1 MLGGKIVLLS
11 GPICSGKST
20 LAERLVDRYKA
31 TLCKTHELIQTLKP
45 RVPNERVALQKAGDA
60 LDRSTNGRWIQEAL
74 ARRIDGQPAESVVV
88 VDAVRITSQVDGV
101 REAFPTRV
109 YHIHLTASSSELA
122 RRYASRNSQ
131 VTEVTSY
138 DRARVNRTE
147 RNVEHLTAIA
157 DIVVKTDQC
166 TADDVLIRA
175 VAQLGLYPRTIT
187 RIVDV
192 LVGGQYGSEGK
203 GNIVAHIA
211 REYQYLMRV
220 GGPNA
225 GHKVFGD
232 PVQTFHHLPSGT
244 TRSDAKLLIGP
255 GAVLSVPRILDE
267 IAQFKVPHDRLSIDP
282 SAMIIKQQDV
292 RREQKRL
299 GAIGS
304 TAQGVG
310 EATARR
316 INDRGQVDTKGRPRV
331 VLAKDMREL
340 RPFVREIAPI
350 LELAYLR
357 NEKVLLEGTQ
367 GTSLS
372 LYHGFYP
379 HVTSRDT
386 TVSGCLAEAGIS
398 PTRVRRVVMVCRTY
412 PIRVGGTSGPMSQ
425 EITVEEISRRSGL
438 PVEEVKNTEIT
449 STTHRPRRIA
459 EFDWM
464 QLRRSAVL
472 NGPTDIALTFVD
484 YLDARNQKALRFE
497 QLTLDTLRFIE
508 EVERVSGVPVT
519 LISTRFHWRNIIDR
533 RSW

>member
-1 MLGGKIVLLS
+1 MGGKIVLLS

-20 LAERLVDRYKA
+20 LAEGLVGRYRA
-31 TLCKTHELIQTLKP
+31 VPYKTHELIQTLRPK
-45 RVPNERVALQKAGDA
+45 VPSERVALQRAGDA
-60 LDRSTNGRWIQEAL
+60 LDRSTQGRWVQKAL
-74 ARRIDGQPAESVVV
+74 ERRLDSLPAESIVVI
-88 VDAVRITSQVDGV
+88 DAVRITSQIDGI
-101 REAFPTRV
+101 REAFPARV
-109 YHIHLTASSSELA
+109 YHIHLTASGDVLA
-122 RRYASRNSQ
+122 KRYASKNSQ
-131 VTEVTSY
+131 VTEVSSY
-138 DRARVNRTE
+138 DQVRINRTE
-147 RNVEHLTAIA
+147 RNVEDLAEIA

-166 TADDVLIRA
+166 TAEDVLIRA
-175 VAQLGLYPRTIT
+175 VAQLGLYPRTVT

-211 REYQYLMRV
+211 PEYQYLMRV

-232 PVQTFHHLPSGT
+232 PVQTFHHLPSGS

-255 GAVLSVPRILDE
+255 GAVLRVPRLLDE
-267 IAQFKVPHDRLSIDP
+267 IALFKISHDRLSIDP
-282 SAMIIKQQDV
+282 SAMIINERDV
-292 RREQKRL
+292 QREKTRL
-299 GAIGS
+299 GLIGS

-310 EATARR
+310 EATSRR
-316 INDRGQVDTKGRPRV
+316 INDRGQKDEKGRPLV
-331 VLAKDMREL
+331 ILAEDVREL
-340 RPFVREIAPI
+340 KPFVRETGPI

-357 NEKVLLEGTQ
+357 NERVLLEGTQ

-372 LYHGFYP
+372 LYHGSYP

-425 EITVEEISRRSGL
+425 EITMEEISRRSGL
-438 PVEEVKNTEIT
+438 PVEEVTNTEIT

-484 YLDARNQKALRFE
+484 YLDAKNQKALRFE
-497 QLTLDTLRFIE
+497 QLTPPTLRFIE

>member
-1 MLGGKIVLLS
+1 MLS

-45 RVPNERVALQKAGDA
+45 KVPNERVALQKAGDA

-88 VDAVRITSQVDGV
+88 IDAVRITSQVDGV

-109 YHIHLTASSSELA
+109 YHIHLTASSDELA

-131 VTEVTSY
+131 VTEVSSY

-147 RNVEHLTAIA
+147 RNVEHLADIA

-244 TRSDAKLLIGP
+244 TRSDAKVLIVCNG
-255 GAVLSVPRILDE
+255 
-267 IAQFKVPHDRLSIDP
+267 
-282 SAMIIKQQDV
+282 V
-292 RREQKRL
+292 R
-299 GAIGS
+299 
-304 TAQGVG
+304 
-310 EATARR
+310 
-316 INDRGQVDTKGRPRV
+316 
-331 VLAKDMREL
+331 
-340 RPFVREIAPI
+340 
-350 LELAYLR
+350 
-357 NEKVLLEGTQ
+357 
-367 GTSLS
+367 
-372 LYHGFYP
+372 
-379 HVTSRDT
+379 
-386 TVSGCLAEAGIS
+386 
-398 PTRVRRVVMVCRTY
+398 
-412 PIRVGGTSGPMSQ
+412 
-425 EITVEEISRRSGL
+425 
-438 PVEEVKNTEIT
+438 
-449 STTHRPRRIA
+449 
-459 EFDWM
+459 
-464 QLRRSAVL
+464 
-472 NGPTDIALTFVD
+472 
-484 YLDARNQKALRFE
+484 
-497 QLTLDTLRFIE
+497 
-508 EVERVSGVPVT
+508 
-519 LISTRFHWRNIIDR
+519 
-533 RSW
+533 

>member
-1 MLGGKIVLLS
+1 MGGKIVLLS
-11 GPICSGKST
+11 GPISSGKST
-20 LAERLVDRYKA
+20 LAERLADRYKA
-31 TLCKTHELIQTLKP
+31 IRYKTHELIQTLKP
-45 RVPNERVALQKAGDA
+45 KISNERVALQRAGDA
-60 LDRSTNGRWIQEAL
+60 LDRSTNGRWIQKAL
-74 ARRIDGQPAESVVV
+74 ERRLDSLPAESIVVI
-88 VDAVRITSQVDGV
+88 DALRITRQIDGI

-109 YHIHLTASSSELA
+109 YHIHLTASDDELGK
-122 RRYASRNSQ
+122 RYASKNSQ
-131 VTEVTSY
+131 LTEVSSY
-138 DRARVNRTE
+138 EHVRRNRTE
-147 RNVEHLTAIA
+147 RNVEELADMA

-166 TADDVLIRA
+166 TAEEVLIRA

-203 GNIVAHIA
+203 GNIISHIA
-211 REYQYLMRV
+211 PEYQYLMRV

-232 PVQTFHHLPSGT
+232 PIQTFHHLPSGS
-244 TRSDAKLLIGP
+244 TRCPDAKLLIGP
-255 GAVLSVPRILDE
+255 GAVLRVPTLLDE
-267 IAQFKVPHDRLSIDP
+267 IALFKASHDRLSIDP
-282 SAMIIKQQDV
+282 SAMIINETDV
-292 RREQKRL
+292 KREQRRL
-299 GAIGS
+299 GSIGS

-316 INDRGQVDTKGRPRV
+316 INDRGQIDKKGRPLV
-331 VLAKDMREL
+331 LLAKDMREL
-340 RPFVREIAPI
+340 KPFVREIGPI

-372 LYHGFYP
+372 LYHGSYP

-425 EITVEEISRRSGL
+425 EITMEEISRRSGV
-438 PVEEVKNTEIT
+438 PVEEVTNTEIT
-449 STTHRPRRIA
+449 STTHKPRRIA

-464 QLRRSAVL
+464 QLRQSAVL

-484 YLDARNQKALRFE
+484 YLDAKNQKALRFE
-497 QLTLDTLRFIE
+497 QLTARTLRFIE

>member
-1 MLGGKIVLLS
+1 MGGKIVLLS

-20 LAERLVDRYKA
+20 LAERLVDRYEA
-31 TLCKTHELIQTLKP
+31 TLCKTHELIHILKP
-45 RVPNERVALQKAGDA
+45 KVPNERVALQRAGDA

-74 ARRIDGQPAESVVV
+74 ARRMDDLPSESIVL

-109 YHIHLTASSSELA
+109 FHIHLTASNEQLTA
-122 RRYASRNSQ
+122 RYASRKSKL
-131 VTEVTSY
+131 TEVKSY
-138 DRARVNRTE
+138 EGVRINRTE
-147 RNVEHLTAIA
+147 RNVEQLADIA
-157 DIVVKTDQC
+157 DVVVETDQC
-166 TADDVLIRA
+166 TAEDVLIRA

-211 REYQYLMRV
+211 PEYQYLMRV

-232 PVQTFHHLPSGT
+232 PIQTFHHLPSGT
-244 TRSDAKLLIGP
+244 TRSDAKLLIRP

-267 IAQFKVPHDRLSIDP
+267 IAAFKVPHDRLSIDP
-282 SAMIIKQQDV
+282 SAMIIKQGDV
-292 RREQKRL
+292 RREQNRL
-299 GAIGS
+299 GSIGS

-316 INDRGQVDTKGRPRV
+316 INDRGQLDKKGRPLV
-331 VLAKDMREL
+331 VLAKDIREL
-340 RPFVREIAPI
+340 RPFVRETAPI

-357 NEKVLLEGTQ
+357 DEKVLLEGTQ

-372 LYHGFYP
+372 LYHGSYP

-425 EITVEEISRRSGL
+425 EISMKEISRRSGL
-438 PVEEVKNTEIT
+438 PIEEVTNTEIT

-459 EFDWM
+459 EFDWK

-497 QLTLDTLRFIE
+497 QLTSDTVRFIE